1 MLIKIYHIK
10 VATAP
15 PGSEVDTHLPLSL
28 MLKFSVLEFSFST
41 INTFFPVGVLNA
53 TFGKLVA
60 RLLAI
65 RTEPAGTNRDACAM
79 I

>member
-28 MLKFSVLEFSFST
+28 MLKFWVPEFSLST
-41 INTFFPVGVLNA
+41 INTFFPAGVLNA

-65 RTEPAGTNRDACAM
+65 LIEPAGTNLEACAM